1 MVGVSGRS
9 LSLIDLL
16 GELRTCDIDF
26 YLHQQA
32 TPSGRPARWAFKR
45 MFCSGGP
52 SGEPQISSDYVL
64 KPAVQR
70 PRTQS

>member
-1 MVGVSGRS
+1 MAPRGATSGLGWMHCSGCCPSRVRHRGGMVGVSGRS

-32 TPSGRPARWAFKR
+32 TPSGRPARWAF
-45 MFCSGGP
+45 
-52 SGEPQISSDYVL
+52 
-64 KPAVQR
+64 
-70 PRTQS
+70 